1 MSNFKDNNDSDDR
14 RRKCAERILQ
24 RLVITGIDQAELARR
39 SGVSK
44 SAISHYTHARNA
56 PTNIT
61 AGKLARVL
69 GADPVWLSGFDVPS
83 QPKKVPREL
92 DSDTTEKALELYA
105 DENARILLDAKRVLT
120 EEDLAAVV
128 QLVRSLA
135 NKR

>member
-1 MSNFKDNNDSDDR
+1 MMTRNE
-14 RRKCAERILQ
+14 KCAERILQ
-24 RLVITGIDQAELARR
+24 RLNACGLNQAELAKL
-39 SGVSK
+39 SGVTRG
-44 SAISHYTHARNA
+44 AISHYIAGRNA
-56 PTNIT
+56 PTNVT

-69 GADPVWLSGFDVPS
+69 GVDPVWLCGYDVPS

-92 DSDTTEKALELYA
+92 DGDTTEKALELYA